1 MKCGAVPARPGRP
14 LEIGDWTPFTGSS
27 IGSYLGLV
35 PSEDSS
41 GPSRRQGP
49 ITKAGNTYAR
59 ELPIEAAWQHRR
71 PYARPGE
78 RLLRQ
83 LDLVAPVTRIR
94 ALEGDHRPHHKW
106 EHFDERH
113 KMSVKANT
121 AIARELAG
129 WCWSLAA
136 PLQQRERMN
145 AA

>member
-1 MKCGAVPARPGRP
+1 MSRLNGR
-14 LEIGDWTPFTGSS
+14 
-27 IGSYLGLV
+27 
-35 PSEDSS
+35 SS
-41 GPSRRQGP
+41 GQSRHQGP

-59 ELPIEAAWQHRR
+59 KLLIEGAWQHRR
-71 PYARPGE
+71 PYARPGK

-94 ALEGDHRPHHKW
+94 ALEGNHRLHHKW
-106 EHFDERH
+106 EAFDTRH

-136 PLQQRERMN
+136 PLQQGERMN